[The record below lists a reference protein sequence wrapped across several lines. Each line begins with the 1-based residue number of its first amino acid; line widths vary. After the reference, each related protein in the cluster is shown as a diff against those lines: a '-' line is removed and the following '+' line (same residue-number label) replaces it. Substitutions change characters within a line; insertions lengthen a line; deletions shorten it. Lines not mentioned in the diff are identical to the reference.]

1 MPDQGPIPTKPAVPQ
16 HQGLSV
22 LADDYDGFIVDLWGV
37 MHDGVRA
44 FPAALD
50 CLERLRA
57 AGKRSVILS
66 NAPRRIWSILAR
78 NAELGI
84 APDLADAVMSSG
96 EDAWRHLAERPDAW
110 YRALGARCYHLG
122 PERDFNMR
130 EGLDLSFVDDLREA
144 DFVLNTGA
152 LGAEDTVADYEDL
165 LQAAKDQGLPMIC
178 ANPDLEVLRGE
189 RREICAGAIAARYE
203 ALGAEVRYHGKPHA
217 GIYTTCFAL
226 LEGVPRARIAAI
238 GDALRT
244 DIAGAN
250 TAGIDGIFVMNGLQ
264 AGELRV
270 DADGYAMPERLAAQ
284 CAAEGHTPAAAL
296 PMLRW

>member
-1 MPDQGPIPTKPAVPQ
+1 MIPIHDGFA
-16 HQGLSV
+16 L
-22 LADDYDGFIVDLWGV
+22 LAERYDGFIVDLWGV

-44 FPAALD
+44 FPAAVA
-50 CLERLRA
+50 CLERLRT

-66 NAPRRIWSILAR
+66 NAPRRVWSIQER
-78 NAELGI
+78 NAQLGI
-84 APDLADAVMSSG
+84 APDLADAVLSSG

-110 YRALGARCYHLG
+110 YRALGTRCYHLG

-130 EGLDLSFVDDLREA
+130 EGLDLSFVDELGEA

-152 LGAEDTVADYEDL
+152 LGTEDTVADYEDFL
-165 LQAAKDQGLPMIC
+165 RTAKAHGLPMIC
-178 ANPDLEVLRGE
+178 ANPDLEVMRGQA
-189 RREICAGAIAARYE
+189 REICAGAIAARYE

-217 GIYTTCFAL
+217 AIYTSCFGL
-226 LEGVPRARIAAI
+226 LEGIPRARLAAI

-250 TAGIDGIFVMNGLQ
+250 AAGIDGIFIMNGLQ
-264 AGELRV
+264 AGELGV
-270 DADGYAMPERLAAQ
+270 DAAGYAAPERLAAQ
-284 CAAEGHTPAAAL
+284 CEAEGHTPAAAL

>member
-1 MPDQGPIPTKPAVPQ
+1 MIPIHDGFAP
-16 HQGLSV
+16 
-22 LADDYDGFIVDLWGV
+22 LAERYDGFIVDLWGV
-37 MHDGVRA
+37 MHDGVQA

-66 NAPRRIWSILAR
+66 NAPRRVWSIQDR
-78 NAELGI
+78 NAQLGI
-84 APDLADAVMSSG
+84 APDLADAVLSSG

-110 YRALGARCYHLG
+110 YRALGTRCYHLG

-130 EGLDLSFVDDLREA
+130 EGLDLSFVADLAEA
-144 DFVLNTGA
+144 DFLLNTGA
-152 LGAEDTVADYEDL
+152 LGTEDRVADYEDL
-165 LQAAKDQGLPMIC
+165 LRAAKAQGLPMIC
-178 ANPDLEVLRGE
+178 ANPDLEVLRGSS
-189 RREICAGAIAARYE
+189 REICAGAIAARYE

-217 GIYTTCFAL
+217 AIYTSCFDL
-226 LEGVPRARIAAI
+226 LEGIPRARIAAI

-250 TAGIDGIFVMNGLQ
+250 AAGIDGIFIMKGLQ
-264 AGELRV
+264 AGELGV
-270 DADGYAMPERLAAQ
+270 DEAGYAAPERLAAQ
-284 CAAEGHTPAAAL
+284 CEAEGHIPAAAL